1 MGRATTRTLA
11 WAALAGQAIFIASWI
26 VGGALEP
33 GYSHLRE
40 GVSALGAKDAA
51 HPWIAN
57 AGIVVLGLSIVAL
70 GLAVARVLPRRPAR
84 KVAGL
89 LFAGAG
95 VAIALGGVF
104 RMDCSLAVQSCEDAW
119 RAGRLSWQTD
129 GHLWT
134 GLVGQTLFVL
144 TPYAL
149 ARALWPGPAALAALS
164 SGSFGVAFGVASFF
178 AEGHD
183 PTAGLVQRVGLAV
196 LHLWV
201 LIVAVGVLYATRR
214 PARPG
219 RLVPVR
225 PREFFAQAWSGEGE
239 LMLRPFFIGRFFAQ
253 RFSAR
258 REATWLSET
267 AFRFDDEASFGAGRS
282 QRRRLYCEFVTED
295 HVRVTAGDMPDG
307 ADAWFEEDGY
317 RVTPFRMAFP
327 IGPVPVYIR
336 VHDVS
341 YVEPDG
347 TFANIF
353 EARDLVF
360 GIPIARLTFRV
371 RPVDSEATGSSAAG
385 RSSGSP
391 AVPSGS

>member
-1 MGRATTRTLA
+1 MGRHRSTTRGLA
-11 WAALAGQAIFIASWI
+11 WAALGGQVVFAAAWI
-26 VGGALEP
+26 VAGALEP

-40 GVSALGAKDAA
+40 GVSALGAEDAA

-57 AGIVVLGLSIVAL
+57 AGIIVLGASIAAL
-70 GLAVARVLPRRPAR
+70 GIAVARVLPRRPAR
-84 KVAGL
+84 VVVAL
-89 LFAGAG
+89 LFVGAG
-95 VAIALGGVF
+95 VAIGLGGVF
-104 RMDCSLAVQSCEDAW
+104 RLDCSFAVQSCEDAW
-119 RAGRLSWQTD
+119 RAGRLSWHTD
-129 GHLWT
+129 GHLWA
-134 GLVGQTLFVL
+134 GLVGQVLFVL

-149 ARALWPGPAALAALS
+149 ARALWPSPVAITALT
-164 SGSFGVAFGVASFF
+164 SGNFGVAFGVASFF
-178 AEGHD
+178 LEGHD
-183 PTAGLVQRVGLAV
+183 ATAGLTQRVGLAV

-201 LIVAVGVLYATRR
+201 LIVAVGVLHATRR
-214 PARPG
+214 PPRPG

-253 RFSAR
+253 RFSAS
-258 REATWLSET
+258 REATWLSDT
-267 AFRFDDEASFGAGRS
+267 AFRFDDEAGFGDGRS
-282 QRRRLYCEFVTED
+282 QRRRIYGEFVTGD

-347 TFANIF
+347 TFANTF

-360 GIPIARLTFRV
+360 GIPLARTTFRV
-371 RPVDSEATGSSAAG
+371 RPTDLQPAGQAEAERVAG
-385 RSSGSP
+385 R
-391 AVPSGS
+391 